1 MKQTARRSWR
11 HRLDSG
17 RKQFLKK
24 VLTVALILECSYGI
38 KQIQMVTEEWISQ
51 IEWESPAPGTEATE
65 TDVYG
70 IRFFQETGGFQ
81 FYHIHQSIKDH

>member
-1 MKQTARRSWR
+1 MKRTARRSWR
-11 HRLDSG
+11 RRLNSG
-17 RKQFLKK
+17 RKQYLKK

-38 KQIQMVTEEWISQ
+38 KQIQVVTKDRISQ
-51 IEWESPAPGTEATE
+51 IEWVSPDPETEATE

-70 IRFFQETGGFQ
+70 IRFFRETGGFQ

>member
-1 MKQTARRSWR
+1 MKRTGRRGWR
-11 HRLDSG
+11 HRLDPG

-24 VLTVALILECSYGI
+24 VLIVALVLECSYGI
-38 KQIQMVTEEWISQ
+38 RQMQVITEDRISQ
-51 IEWESPAPGTEATE
+51 IEWVSPAPGTEATE

-81 FYHIHQSIKDH
+81 FYHIRQSIKDH